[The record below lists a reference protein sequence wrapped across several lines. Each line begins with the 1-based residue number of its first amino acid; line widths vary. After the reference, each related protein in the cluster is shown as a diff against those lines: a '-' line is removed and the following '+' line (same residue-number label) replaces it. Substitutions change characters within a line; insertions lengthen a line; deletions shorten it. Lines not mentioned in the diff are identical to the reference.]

1 MRRLT
6 TAILASTILASLNF
20 EAAAE
25 TDLRVVTSIK
35 PVHSLVASVMQGVG
49 VPVLLLEGTASPHS
63 YSLKPSQAQHL
74 QAADIIFW
82 MGHDLEAFLDNAID
96 SIAANSVSVPLT
108 ESHGLIRLKTR
119 EGGAFDSHDHAHD
132 DHDESHDDHD
142 AHNDHH
148 DSHDDHQDH
157 ADHKDHD
164 HGDHNDHKDH
174 DGHDHHDEHDN
185 HKDHDHGDHN
195 DHKDHDRGDHDHGDH
210 KRSAFDSHLWLDP
223 QNAKVM
229 VHEIEEQL
237 TQLDP
242 AHAAIYEANAA
253 LLMAE
258 LDDLTAEIDA
268 ELAPVKGKGFV
279 VFHDAYQYFEKRF
292 DMAATGSVTV
302 SPEVLPGAERI
313 RELQAKIQ
321 ALDVACIFAEP
332 QFEPKLV
339 ATIIENT
346 GTKTG
351 VIDPL
356 GATIADGPQLYSTLI
371 RNMAASLKDCLIS
384 AD

>member
-1 MRRLT
+1 MRRFT

-20 EAAAE
+20 GAAADTE
-25 TDLRVVTSIK
+25 LRVVTSIK
-35 PVHSLVASVMQGVG
+35 PVHSLVSSVMQGVG
-49 VPVLLLEGTASPHS
+49 TPVLLIEGTASPHS

-132 DHDESHDDHD
+132 DHDAHDDYNDHDGHDHHESHDDLKDHHD
-142 AHNDHH
+142 HGHNDHH

-157 ADHKDHD
+157 D
-164 HGDHNDHKDH
+164 DHKDH
-174 DGHDHHDEHDN
+174 DGHEHHDEHE
-185 HKDHDHGDHN
+185 
-195 DHKDHDRGDHDHGDH
+195 DHKDHDHGDH
-210 KRSAFDSHLWLDP
+210 KRSAFDPHLWLDP
-223 QNAKVM
+223 QNAKAM

-279 VFHDAYQYFEKRF
+279 VFHDAYQYFENRF

-356 GATIADGPQLYSTLI
+356 GATITDGPQLYSTLI
-371 RNMAASLKDCLIS
+371 RNMAASLKDCLLS
-384 AD
+384 TD

>member
-1 MRRLT
+1 MRRFT

-20 EAAAE
+20 GAAAD

-35 PVHSLVASVMQGVG
+35 PVHSLVSSVMQGVG
-49 VPVLLLEGTASPHS
+49 TPVLLIEGTASPHS

-132 DHDESHDDHD
+132 DHDESHDEHD
-142 AHNDHH
+142 AHQDHDDHKDHDGHEHHDHH
-148 DSHDDHQDH
+148 DEHE
-157 ADHKDHD
+157 DHKDHD
-164 HGDHNDHKDH
+164 HGDHN
-174 DGHDHHDEHDN
+174 E
-185 HKDHDHGDHN
+185 HN
-195 DHKDHDRGDHDHGDH
+195 DHDDHGEYGDHKDHDHGDH
-210 KRSAFDSHLWLDP
+210 KRSAFDPHLWLDP
-223 QNAKVM
+223 QNAKAM

-268 ELAPVKGKGFV
+268 ELAPVKGKGYV

-371 RNMAASLKDCLIS
+371 RNMAASLKDCLLGT
-384 AD
+384 D

>member
-1 MRRLT
+1 
-6 TAILASTILASLNF
+6 
-20 EAAAE
+20 
-25 TDLRVVTSIK
+25 
-35 PVHSLVASVMQGVG
+35 
-49 VPVLLLEGTASPHS
+49 
-63 YSLKPSQAQHL
+63 
-74 QAADIIFW
+74 
-82 MGHDLEAFLDNAID
+82 
-96 SIAANSVSVPLT
+96 
-108 ESHGLIRLKTR
+108 
-119 EGGAFDSHDHAHD
+119 
-132 DHDESHDDHD
+132 
-142 AHNDHH
+142 
-148 DSHDDHQDH
+148 
-157 ADHKDHD
+157 
-164 HGDHNDHKDH
+164 
-174 DGHDHHDEHDN
+174 
-185 HKDHDHGDHN
+185 
-195 DHKDHDRGDHDHGDH
+195 
-210 KRSAFDSHLWLDP
+210 
-223 QNAKVM
+223 M

-279 VFHDAYQYFEKRF
+279 VFHDAYQYFENRF

-356 GATIADGPQLYSTLI
+356 GATITDGPQLYSTLI
-371 RNMAASLKDCLIS
+371 RNMAASLKDCLLS
-384 AD
+384 TD

>member
-1 MRRLT
+1 
-6 TAILASTILASLNF
+6 
-20 EAAAE
+20 
-25 TDLRVVTSIK
+25 
-35 PVHSLVASVMQGVG
+35 
-49 VPVLLLEGTASPHS
+49 
-63 YSLKPSQAQHL
+63 
-74 QAADIIFW
+74 
-82 MGHDLEAFLDNAID
+82 
-96 SIAANSVSVPLT
+96 
-108 ESHGLIRLKTR
+108 
-119 EGGAFDSHDHAHD
+119 
-132 DHDESHDDHD
+132 
-142 AHNDHH
+142 
-148 DSHDDHQDH
+148 
-157 ADHKDHD
+157 
-164 HGDHNDHKDH
+164 
-174 DGHDHHDEHDN
+174 
-185 HKDHDHGDHN
+185 
-195 DHKDHDRGDHDHGDH
+195 
-210 KRSAFDSHLWLDP
+210 
-223 QNAKVM
+223 M

-242 AHAAIYEANAA
+242 AHAAIYQANAA
-253 LLMAE
+253 LLMVE

-279 VFHDAYQYFEKRF
+279 VFHDAYQYFENRF

-321 ALDVACIFAEP
+321 ALEVTCIFAEP

-371 RNMAASLKDCLIS
+371 RSMAASLKDCLIS